1 MMLIKLMPLLL
12 ISGIAVHSK
21 DDIKKRVSKLTGSFE
36 RTTNNQRMGSILYA
50 MQLEIIG
57 QDDPQQ
63 FINNQQQL
71 RQFIRQRVRI
81 KGQPNADS
89 SLDVWGTPFNYQQ
102 TPQKFTLLSAGP
114 DRRFGTADDEAISQ
128 NIFDY

>member
-57 QDDPQQ
+57 QDDP
-63 FINNQQQL
+63 
-71 RQFIRQRVRI
+71 RTVH
-81 KGQPNADS
+81 K
-89 SLDVWGTPFNYQQ
+89 
-102 TPQKFTLLSAGP
+102 
-114 DRRFGTADDEAISQ
+114 
-128 NIFDY
+128 